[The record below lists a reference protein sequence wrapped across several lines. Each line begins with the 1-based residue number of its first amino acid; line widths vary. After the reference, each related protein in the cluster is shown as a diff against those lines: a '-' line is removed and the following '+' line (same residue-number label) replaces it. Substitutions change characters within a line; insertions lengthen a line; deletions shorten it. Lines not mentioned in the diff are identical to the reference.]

1 VARIRITRFPEY
13 TLHIAVRAGFW
24 LASVVWALLADNPIP
39 LMVLVASGG
48 AAITAGVLW
57 HIGAGAAWRRAAVGG
72 GDIIIGV
79 ALAVGSGAWQTPLAI
94 AALGGIVAPA
104 LAGGWRGGLLAGGFT
119 VISAII
125 ALSLAGASPVAH
137 IVGTTDGIGHVFAL
151 LFAPPLVGAALAWCA
166 ETSRPDGIALPKP
179 AATAAPPRARRQ
191 WASGGGALPAMRQGE
206 AEPPQAAVVAPPRVA
221 AQHIEALRTVLFA
234 PMPADIGGLPR
245 EVQLL
250 AERFSRTTQIVADV
264 TVLGRPRPIRPAH
277 AALLGRV
284 AREAL
289 LNIRA
294 HAAATGV
301 TLALHYD
308 AASVAMVIQDNGV
321 GLIDGQH
328 DRPGLHT
335 LRALRY
341 RIAEFGGRLEVLDHY
356 GSGVTVRATVPL
368 E

>member
-1 VARIRITRFPEY
+1 MRLTRYSEH
-13 TLHIAVRAGFW
+13 TVHIVVRASLW
-24 LASVVWALLADNPIP
+24 LCSVVWSWLVGNPTP
-39 LMVLVASGG
+39 LVVLIASGG
-48 AAITAGVLW
+48 AAA
-57 HIGAGAAWRRAAVGG
+57 AAVALWWLARGRARR
-72 GDIIIGV
+72 GV
-79 ALAVGSGAWQTPLAI
+79 IVGCSDVLISTALAVGAGGWQTPLAI
-94 AALGGIVAPA
+94 AALGGIVGPA
-104 LAGGWRGGLLAGGFT
+104 LSAGWRGGLLAASLT
-119 VISAII
+119 ITSA
-125 ALSLAGASPVAH
+125 AAMLTLAGASPIAH
-137 IVGTTDGIGHVFAL
+137 IVGTTDGISQVFAL
-151 LFAPPLVGAALAWCA
+151 ILTPLLVGAALAWFA
-166 ETSRPDGIALPKP
+166 ETGRLSG
-179 AATAAPPRARRQ
+179 ATAPLPASTAPPPRTMRQ
-191 WASGGGALPAMRQGE
+191 RGSGGGTAPALRHSDG
-206 AEPPQAAVVAPPRVA
+206 EPPQAAVVAPPRVA
-221 AQHIEALRTVLFA
+221 AQQLEALRTVLFA
-234 PMPADIGGLPR
+234 PLPADGGGLPR

-341 RIAEFGGRLEVLDHY
+341 RVAEFGGRLEVLDQY

>member
-1 VARIRITRFPEY
+1 VARIRLTRFSEH
-13 TLHIAVRAGFW
+13 TLHITARAGLWF
-24 LASVVWALLADNPIP
+24 ASVIWASLTDNPIP

-48 AAITAGVLW
+48 AAILAAALW
-57 HIGAGAAWRRAAVGG
+57 QLARGAAWRRVAVSG
-72 GDIIIGV
+72 GDIIISV
-79 ALAVGSGAWQTPLAI
+79 ALAVGSGGWQTPLAI
-94 AALGGIVAPA
+94 AALGGIVVPA
-104 LAGGWRGGLLAGGFT
+104 LTAGWRGGLLAGGFT
-119 VISAII
+119 VVSAII

-137 IVGTTDGIGHVFAL
+137 IVGTTDGIGHVFV
-151 LFAPPLVGAALAWCA
+151 LFLAPPLAGAALAWLA
-166 ETSRPDGIALPKP
+166 EASRPDGVALPP
-179 AATAAPPRARRQ
+179 AAATAPPPRARRQ
-191 WASGGGALPAMRQGE
+191 RAGGGGALPAMRQGE

-234 PMPADIGGLPR
+234 PLPADIGGLPR

-264 TVLGRPRPIRPAH
+264 TILGRPRPIRPAH

-284 AREAL
+284 ARESL

-321 GLIDGQH
+321 GLTDGQH

-341 RIAEFGGRLEVLDHY
+341 RVAEFGGRLEVLDHY